1 MKSTKTTK
9 KSENGYQTLRDYLNS
24 TTSVA
29 SKTSNQSPIP
39 LLLDHEACK
48 IAYESDPTLL
58 FSDIDVFKLINQAD
72 PNALFYGFNPNN
84 SDECLKLAI
93 EMANQVCLSKD
104 CRVALAHL
112 ALVYFGG
119 QA

>member
-1 MKSTKTTK
+1 MKYVKSTKR
-9 KSENGYQTLRDYLNS
+9 SENGYQTLRDYLNS

-29 SKTSNQSPIP
+29 SDFSNQSTVP
-39 LLLDHEACK
+39 LLLDHEACR
-48 IAYESDPTLL
+48 IAYESDPSAL
-58 FSDIDVFKLINQAD
+58 FSDIDCFKLINQAD

-93 EMANQVCLSKD
+93 KMANQMGLSQD